1 MIRKSEKTHSEAI
14 GSIPFVAGLLY
25 GPMCMSVARFYT
37 PDDHVKPTSLSNCLT
52 VSIWHNAQVTFPI
65 HTDNYDKLICAQA
78 SDQLILSCLQEVNLE
93 TIKKYL
99 EF

>member
-1 MIRKSEKTHSEAI
+1 MVRKSEKTHSEAI

-52 VSIWHNAQVTFPI
+52 VST
-65 HTDNYDKLICAQA
+65 
-78 SDQLILSCLQEVNLE
+78 LILNVLILN
-93 TIKKYL
+93 YL
-99 EF
+99 CIFKANGFHMAQCTGDVPNSHR